1 MALIFRLS
9 EIYFVNK
16 YRNNINVE
24 KYEKDILN
32 TKNYFVLK
40 HIRIALSR
48 LDSVERKAFDKK
60 YIKYLGEFI
69 N

>member
-24 KYEKDILN
+24 KYEKDIISICIRN
-32 TKNYFVLK
+32 DHVECVSTKE
-40 HIRIALSR
+40 
-48 LDSVERKAFDKK
+48 SVIF
-60 YIKYLGEFI
+60 G
-69 N
+69 

>member
-24 KYEKDILN
+24 KYEKEILLA
-32 TKNYFVLK
+32 FVFGM
-40 HIRIALSR
+40 ITLS
-48 LDSVERKAFDKK
+48 VFPQKK
-60 YIKYLGEFI
+60 VSFWIMNHGKRF
-69 N
+69 